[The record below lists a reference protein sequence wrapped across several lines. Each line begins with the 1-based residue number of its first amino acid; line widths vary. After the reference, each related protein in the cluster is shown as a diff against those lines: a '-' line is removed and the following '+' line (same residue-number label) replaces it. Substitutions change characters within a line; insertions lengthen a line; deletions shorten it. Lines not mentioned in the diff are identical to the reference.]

1 MTTRKEITD
10 HCLEYAD
17 VYEDDPFHDPNWRVI
32 RHRKSKKIFAWIFE
46 RNGNIW
52 VNLKCEPQWTAFW
65 RSAFSAVVPAYHLN
79 KTHWNSVI
87 LDGSIPREDICR
99 MVAESYELTKPAPRR
114 K

>member
-32 RHRKSKKIFAWIFE
+32 RHRKNQKIFAWIFE

-99 MVAESYELTKPAPRR
+99 MVAESYELTKPATRR

>member
-32 RHRKSKKIFAWIFE
+32 RQRKNQKIFAWIFE